1 MLWNEIKGSTSDED
15 KLSKQV
21 INNVTASCIH
31 NYIVNDI
38 HRWYITIKTAVTKL
52 LNFVY
57 NTLINSSSNV
67 TKSHK
72 WDRV

>member
-1 MLWNEIKGSTSDED
+1 MKESTSDED

-38 HRWYITIKTAVTKL
+38 HRCYITIKTAVIKL
-52 LNFVY
+52 HNLYMIV
-57 NTLINSSSNV
+57 
-67 TKSHK
+67 
-72 WDRV
+72 

>member
-1 MLWNEIKGSTSDED
+1 MLWNEIKESTSDED

-38 HRWYITIKTAVTKL
+38 HRCYITIKTAVTKL
-52 LNFVY
+52 HNFVY